1 MKTIR
6 HIRRSCIEIYQNDV
20 RVSLVGYPDC
30 ENIIGYLLGDG
41 IAILWG
47 DNHETF
53 LLNTITC
60 TMRQFVDKDER
71 LLVEDSEVNDRQ
83 ISSHLSNGHNFL
95 RNRIASFGGL
105 HTWDGFKNGFCA
117 LDWTIYPDGRY
128 FADEGGFGMEANDEE
143 VAYCVVNKNLDI
155 VVPFF
160 YAEDPKDVLEAVR
173 AGTYRQEPIEPI
185 NREEVI
191 VDVFPIPTKWD
202 ILATKFWRIYYS
214 IKEKFS
220 RKNSNC

>member
-1 MKTIR
+1 
-6 HIRRSCIEIYQNDV
+6 
-20 RVSLVGYPDC
+20 
-30 ENIIGYLLGDG
+30 
-41 IAILWG
+41 
-47 DNHETF
+47 
-53 LLNTITC
+53 
-60 TMRQFVDKDER
+60 
-71 LLVEDSEVNDRQ
+71 
-83 ISSHLSNGHNFL
+83 
-95 RNRIASFGGL
+95 
-105 HTWDGFKNGFCA
+105 
-117 LDWTIYPDGRY
+117 
-128 FADEGGFGMEANDEE
+128 MEANDEE

-220 RKNSNC
+220 RKNINC